1 MVMLVG
7 ITMVIAGPFFLY
19 HDMLQFKTD
28 GHPFLIYGLPAAH
41 TIQVVFSL
49 LFITET
55 IRHSGQT
62 EIPPSRIRL
71 LHFSMF
77 VFLGAPTLIAM
88 ANQCGTGS
96 VTLYILGVVAI
107 VPLYIQPIRTIITT
121 FVISGI
127 SVITAMVILRGV
139 NASLQD
145 IITIIILII
154 GASSVYVTWEAYRR
168 EVYSQKRKLMTL
180 ITLKDVVL
188 KASGHD
194 LKSPL
199 LHLTTLVDNLKSPDD
214 IFMKERQE
222 IQKEMRHVLYQTTL
236 IMENISAFGRG
247 EQQVMNKQIIS
258 DEDLLRTV
266 MNFFEPDLQKKGILL
281 DLCHN
286 EETIIVGDARLLRT
300 VVNNLVHNALK
311 YSSPGQTITIGSR
324 VDPERVILFVQDE
337 GPGLNETALKKLQQ
351 EETISST
358 PGTAGELGSGIGLSV
373 CRSIL
378 RAHKSRLHFIP
389 GEPKGLE
396 VHFSLP
402 RYIGGR

>member
-1 MVMLVG
+1 
-7 ITMVIAGPFFLY
+7 
-19 HDMLQFKTD
+19 
-28 GHPFLIYGLPAAH
+28 
-41 TIQVVFSL
+41 
-49 LFITET
+49 
-55 IRHSGQT
+55 
-62 EIPPSRIRL
+62 
-71 LHFSMF
+71 
-77 VFLGAPTLIAM
+77 
-88 ANQCGTGS
+88 
-96 VTLYILGVVAI
+96 
-107 VPLYIQPIRTIITT
+107 
-121 FVISGI
+121 
-127 SVITAMVILRGV
+127 
-139 NASLQD
+139 
-145 IITIIILII
+145 
-154 GASSVYVTWEAYRR
+154 
-168 EVYSQKRKLMTL
+168 MTL

-199 LHLTTLVDNLKSPDD
+199 LHLTTLVDKLKSPDD